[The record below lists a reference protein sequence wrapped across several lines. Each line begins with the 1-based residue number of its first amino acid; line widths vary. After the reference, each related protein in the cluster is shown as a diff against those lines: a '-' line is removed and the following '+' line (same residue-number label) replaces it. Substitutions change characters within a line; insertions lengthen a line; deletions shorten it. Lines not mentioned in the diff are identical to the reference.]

1 MKKRLKISKKIYV
14 SPLVEFEEIEQ
25 DELDM
30 MLAGTNNTVGGGGTS
45 GGTGGGNL
53 FPGGSSLD
61 LGFEEIEESSSENS
75 ISSDGYDDFLINELY

>member
-30 MLAGTNNTVGGGGTS
+30 LMAGSDNSGGGGDLKP
-45 GGTGGGNL
+45 GGGDTT
-53 FPGGSSLD
+53 PEEESLD
-61 LGFEEIEESSSENS
+61 L
-75 ISSDGYDDFLINELY
+75 DFTMDFVINDEPQ

>member
-30 MLAGTNNTVGGGGTS
+30 LMAGSDHSGTIDYDEEGGGSQT
-45 GGTGGGNL
+45 
-53 FPGGSSLD
+53 PGGSGNPGGRPKPTSLD
-61 LGFEEIEESSSENS
+61 M
-75 ISSDGYDDFLINELY
+75 DFSMDFVINDEPQY